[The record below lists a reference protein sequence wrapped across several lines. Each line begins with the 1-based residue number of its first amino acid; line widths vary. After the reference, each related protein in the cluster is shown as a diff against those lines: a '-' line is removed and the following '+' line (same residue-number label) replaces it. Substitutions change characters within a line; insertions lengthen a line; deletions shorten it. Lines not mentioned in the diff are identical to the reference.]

1 MPCLSVFIFLN
12 GFQDLRSLN
21 RAVCYTSRMSFLT
34 YKQSCAVCKLLIWN
48 NPWTG
53 EFYSLPNAGLITSDL
68 QVGNSRLWLG
78 TNSEARLQTF
88 LLRASLR
95 SCEEVI
101 WLTCCRALP
110 LLYLPHA
117 VVSSMTPACWF
128 VELSPH
134 SLINIVCLGQDCSF
148 DKHSHYNHYEST
160 AML

>member
-48 NPWTG
+48 NPWTA

-68 QVGNSRLWLG
+68 QVGNSALAWNKFWG
-78 TNSEARLQTF
+78 TAPDFLIESIVEVMWRGDMTHLLQSFAVALFTP
-88 LLRASLR
+88 
-95 SCEEVI
+95 
-101 WLTCCRALP
+101 CCR
-110 LLYLPHA
+110 LLYD
-117 VVSSMTPACWF
+117 SSLLI

-160 AML
+160 AVL